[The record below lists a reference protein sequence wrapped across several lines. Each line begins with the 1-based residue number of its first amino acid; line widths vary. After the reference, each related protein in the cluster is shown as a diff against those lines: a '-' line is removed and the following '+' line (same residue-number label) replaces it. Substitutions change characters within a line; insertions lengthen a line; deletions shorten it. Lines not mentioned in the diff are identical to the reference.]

1 MVENVEGFIDGH
13 PTGDVFRSTERR
25 MKLLQILPS
34 TQRGGNEE
42 YALTI
47 AAAATKKGWEVHA
60 AFPFL
65 EATRSLREDFARSGV
80 RYHPLDIEEKYV
92 RTLQIVRILGAH
104 FIRTLI
110 LLMRMRPDVVQLI
123 LPWPEW
129 GLGSMLACRT
139 FRIPTAVAFQLVSI
153 RLNVEGL
160 RRRCYRWAFSRFLHC
175 VAVSENNRMLL
186 SESFNLPKEK
196 ISRIYNG
203 TRPAAADQG
212 AGQDKLALRAEV
224 RAGLGLEDSARL
236 LLTVG
241 RLSRQKGYDVLVPV
255 VKNIARKFPDVCFVW
270 AGDGEEREN
279 LIQALQ
285 AEGVRDKVL
294 LTGHRNDI
302 SRLMRAADLFVFPT
316 RFEGHPFSLLE
327 AMACGLPVV
336 TSDASGITEIVE
348 HGVHG
353 IVFRAGDSLQFEEA
367 ICRALEH
374 PAEMEKYAVQAAERA
389 RQFSEE
395 KMVDE
400 TLDLLESLKVRK

>member
-1 MVENVEGFIDGH
+1 M
-13 PTGDVFRSTERR
+13 R
-25 MKLLQILPS
+25 LLQILPS
-34 TQRGGNEE
+34 TKRGGNEE

-47 AAAATKKGWEVHA
+47 AVAATKKGWKVHA

-65 EATRSLREDFARSGV
+65 EGTRSLREDFERSGV
-80 RYHPLDIEEKYV
+80 RYHALDIEEKYV
-92 RTLQIVRILGAH
+92 RTLPIVRILGAH
-104 FIRTLI
+104 YVRTLI
-110 LLMRMRPDVVQLI
+110 LLMRIRPDVVQLS

-139 FRIPTAVAFQLVSI
+139 YRIPTAVVFQLVPV

-160 RRRCYRWAFSRFLHC
+160 RLRCYRWALSRFLHC

-186 SESFNLPKEK
+186 CESFNLPKEK

-224 RAGLGLEDSARL
+224 RAELGLEDSARL

-241 RLSRQKGYDVLVPV
+241 RLSRQKGYDILVPV
-255 VKNIARKFPDVCFVW
+255 IKHVTRKFPDVRFVW

-279 LIQALQ
+279 LVHALE
-285 AEGVRDKVL
+285 AESVRDKVL
-294 LTGHRNDI
+294 LPGHRNDI
-302 SRLMRAADLFVFPT
+302 PRLMRAADVFVFPT

-353 IVFRAGDSLQFEEA
+353 IVFRAGDSLQLEEA

-374 PAEMEKYAVQAAERA
+374 PAEMETYAAHAAERA

-400 TLDLLESLKVRK
+400 TLNLLKSLTVRT